1 MIVFQGAVSSARRTR
16 VLRAAAGRISPIEGP
31 PVISEELFR
40 EALVR
45 ERRRADRFEETFVL
59 ILISI
64 NSDAARQP
72 RWGQVVEALAQS
84 KFDADVIGWF
94 EQGSVVGL
102 IRSLV
107 DGDSRDSST
116 TVADSVR
123 GELVRC
129 LPPDNVDCCSIRL
142 EVYSPRSDSIP
153 PVLVDAGDESR
164 KLQDVARDAAKR
176 LLDFVGSTA
185 FLIAF
190 FPVFLCVSALVKLT
204 SKGPVFFRQQ
214 RVGEAGRPFM
224 MFKFRTMHVNA
235 DPGIHQQYY
244 EKYIQS
250 GRSESGKNVVF
261 KIVND
266 PRVTPIGNF
275 LRRSSLDE
283 FPQFWNVLKGDMSL
297 VGPRP
302 PLPYEV
308 ARYKRWHRRRVLEAK
323 PGITGLWQVTGRS
336 RTTFDEM
343 VRLDL
348 RYARSHSVWTDLKIL
363 LATPRAVIS
372 GKGAH

>member
-16 VLRAAAGRISPIEGP
+16 VLRAAAGRIGPIEGP
-31 PVISEELFR
+31 PLISEELFR

-107 DGDSRDSST
+107 DGDSRDSAT

-129 LPPDNVDCCSIRL
+129 LTPDNVDCCSIRL

-185 FLIAF
+185 FLIA
-190 FPVFLCVSALVKLT
+190 ST
-204 SKGPVFFRQQ
+204 
-214 RVGEAGRPFM
+214 
-224 MFKFRTMHVNA
+224 
-235 DPGIHQQYY
+235 
-244 EKYIQS
+244 
-250 GRSESGKNVVF
+250 
-261 KIVND
+261 
-266 PRVTPIGNF
+266 
-275 LRRSSLDE
+275 
-283 FPQFWNVLKGDMSL
+283 
-297 VGPRP
+297 
-302 PLPYEV
+302 
-308 ARYKRWHRRRVLEAK
+308 
-323 PGITGLWQVTGRS
+323 
-336 RTTFDEM
+336 
-343 VRLDL
+343 
-348 RYARSHSVWTDLKIL
+348 
-363 LATPRAVIS
+363 
-372 GKGAH
+372 